1 MQGAIITFS
10 PTDTVFARF
19 KSARRDIFALPFDD
33 KTVFV
38 YTIPYCEKTYLSLR
52 ENQKQKINLR
62 ITQQMEHD
70 GVTCI
75 YANRQ
80 LHFPANGNFFIP
92 DGRRIFSAFA
102 GQIIE
107 RHAVAASLSPDAA
120 KIYICETPFSQ
131 RGVSAA
137 KQLAM
142 HTKQLTFISL
152 DVEGMQRCADTMFS
166 EYGLPVQ
173 CSEDESR
180 LNKADIALLLTP
192 PKIQVVS
199 SGLVLDFTG
208 TYPYP
213 ARRDLHF
220 NTAVGYAPLLPYFDK
235 QNCQSAEFI
244 LSCYG
249 SESAP
254 GLCAELHKIGW
265 YEKA

>member
-70 GVTCI
+70 GVTCV

-107 RHAVAASLSPDAA
+107 RHYRAFSFTPQTVRVCVYAKNFDKNALEAA
-120 KIYICETPFSQ
+120 Q
-131 RGVSAA
+131 WSAA
-137 KQLAM
+137 
-142 HTKQLTFISL
+142 
-152 DVEGMQRCADTMFS
+152 D
-166 EYGLPVQ
+166 
-173 CSEDESR
+173 
-180 LNKADIALLLTP
+180 
-192 PKIQVVS
+192 
-199 SGLVLDFTG
+199 
-208 TYPYP
+208 
-213 ARRDLHF
+213 
-220 NTAVGYAPLLPYFDK
+220 
-235 QNCQSAEFI
+235 
-244 LSCYG
+244 
-249 SESAP
+249 
-254 GLCAELHKIGW
+254 
-265 YEKA
+265 